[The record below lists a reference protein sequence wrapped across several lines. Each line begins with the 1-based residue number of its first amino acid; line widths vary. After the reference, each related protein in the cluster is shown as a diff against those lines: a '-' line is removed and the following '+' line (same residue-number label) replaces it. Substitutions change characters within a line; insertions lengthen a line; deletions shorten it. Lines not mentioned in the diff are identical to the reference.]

1 MKALVRHHIYVLMFA
16 MMFIVMAALPAMA
29 AAGSAVQDVRSWA
42 APDHTRLVFDLNQSV
57 KYKVFRLHKPE
68 RIVIDLQNTRLK
80 ARFNKLAIPD
90 PVIKAI
96 RHGTPR
102 ANVLRVVMEVKE
114 KVQPRSFLL
123 KPMKGKPYRLVVDL
137 MRPQKEKAAAIIVK
151 KSVHKGI
158 VIAIDAGHGGE
169 DPGAVGPRKLREKDV
184 TLAVAKKLAKII
196 NSKRGMKAVL
206 IRTGDY
212 FVSLKKRIYL
222 ARRAQA
228 DMMISIHADAVR
240 QRSVEGASV
249 YTLSERGATQDRAA
263 RALAAKENAADEV
276 GGASKEEVYDSQV
289 NKILSDMFR
298 RDSLNS
304 SQILA
309 EEMLRKLKR
318 AGPIKYGVP
327 KRARF
332 FVLKA
337 MEIPSVLVELDYISN
352 PAREKK
358 LKSSRHQ
365 QKLATALFDA
375 SINFFEKMGRLKP
388 KKSQA
393 RGWQRESSPLN
404 VNADGLLSKQA
415 SI

>member
-1 MKALVRHHIYVLMFA
+1 MKLRHPISTLMFA
-16 MMFIVMAALPAMA
+16 MMFIVIAAFPAIA
-29 AAGSAVQDVRSWA
+29 SAGSSAVQDVRSWT
-42 APDHTRLVFDLNQSV
+42 APDHTRLVFDLSKSV

-68 RIVIDLQNTRLK
+68 RIVIDLQHARLK

-96 RHGTPR
+96 RHGTPE
-102 ANVLRVVMEVKE
+102 ANVLRLVIDVKE

-137 MRPQKEKAAAIIVK
+137 MRPKDDKAAAITVE

-184 TLAVAKKLAKII
+184 TLAVAKKLAKSI
-196 NSKRGMKAVL
+196 NAKSGMKAVL

-240 QRSVEGASV
+240 QRSVKGASV

-276 GGASKEEVYDSQV
+276 GGADVDEVYDAQV

-304 SQILA
+304 SQMLA
-309 EEMLRKLKR
+309 EEMLRQLKQ

-358 LKSSRHQ
+358 LKNGKHQ
-365 QKLATALFDA
+365 QKLAAALFDA
-375 SINFFEKMGRLKP
+375 SIRFFEKMGRLKP
-388 KKSQA
+388 KRAQA
-393 RGWQRESSPLN
+393 LGRQRQS
-404 VNADGLLSKQA
+404 GLLNANGDVSGQV

>member
-1 MKALVRHHIYVLMFA
+1 MKVRHSISILQFA
-16 MMFIVMAALPAMA
+16 MMLVVMTAFPAMA
-29 AAGSAVQDVRSWA
+29 AAGGSVVKDVRSWT

-57 KYKVFRLHKPE
+57 KYNVFRLHKPE
-68 RIVIDLQNTRLK
+68 RIVIDLQKTRLK

-102 ANVLRVVMEVKE
+102 ANVLRVVVEVKE

-137 MRPQKEKAAAIIVK
+137 TRPQKDKEAAITAK

-158 VIAIDAGHGGE
+158 VIAIDPGHGGE

-196 NSKRGMKAVL
+196 NARAGMKAVL
-206 IRTGDY
+206 IRKGDY
-212 FVSLKKRIYL
+212 YVSLKKRIYL

-240 QRSVEGASV
+240 QRFVEGASV

-263 RALAAKENAADEV
+263 RALAAKENAADEM
-276 GGASKEEVYDSQV
+276 GGAGADEVYDSQV

-309 EEMLRKLKR
+309 EEVLRALRR
-318 AGPIKYGVP
+318 AGPIKYGAP

-352 PAREKK
+352 PARERK
-358 LKSSRHQ
+358 LKSGKHQ

-375 SINFFEKMGRLKP
+375 SIHFFEKMGRLKP

-393 RGWQRESSPLN
+393 LGRHRKSSLLKI
-404 VNADGLLSKQA
+404 NAGGLLSKQA

>member
-1 MKALVRHHIYVLMFA
+1 MKLRHPISMLKFA
-16 MMFIVMAALPAMA
+16 MIFIVMAVFPAIA
-29 AAGSAVQDVRSWA
+29 SAGSSTVQDVRSWA

-68 RIVIDLQNTRLK
+68 RVVIDLQNTRLK

-358 LKSSRHQ
+358 LKSSKHQ

-393 RGWQRESSPLN
+393 RGWQRKPSPLN

>member
-1 MKALVRHHIYVLMFA
+1 MFA